1 MLIVDDEP
9 FERDGVKFLIDKYGL
24 ELETYEADSGE
35 SALAFMMDNPVDILF
50 TDIRMKGMDGLDM
63 AAELRKRDIPVK
75 VIFMSAY
82 GEFEYA
88 QRAIDLKAI
97 RYILK
102 PVEVEEF
109 LRVVKQVMQLC
120 EEERQA
126 KERQS
131 RMEEAYRSNAHY
143 MKQKLLSNLIMGY
156 ASPKPD
162 EADSQTQAQ
171 PPVPIAA
178 LADTSH
184 VRLMLL
190 DSRNRFF
197 DMLDQDFERRL
208 GEMIDSGF
216 EMAQLNEFQSLL
228 VVEAD
233 TEQDRE
239 QLIEQ
244 GNRLISWFRATYG
257 GDVSVVIGGLVDE
270 AGQLY
275 SQFHQL
281 ESMLEYKFFYDEG
294 TVLLAY
300 PAAASA
306 GSETAAVEEALEELR
321 QNISRS
327 RFDSAKL
334 RFEQLF
340 GELQNSEQVPV
351 TYIKYMCTEIVKAVF
366 DASAK
371 KNAEPFKLNL
381 EQIYKAAKLSDLKR
395 LVLAIMEEQETQGAG
410 SSDAMP
416 KVIESVV
423 DMIEKEYGSDLSLEL
438 LAERVY
444 LSPSYLSHLFK
455 KHKGIS
461 FNKYLTIYR
470 MEKTKE
476 LLLTTNRKI
485 IDISQEVGY
494 NNFPY
499 FSSLFKNHYG
509 KTPSQFREETAV

>member
-1 MLIVDDEP
+1 MFKILIVDDEP
-9 FERDGVKFLIDKYGL
+9 FEREGVKFLIDKYGL
-24 ELETYEADSGE
+24 ELEVYEADSGE
-35 SALAFMMDNPVDILF
+35 RALVFMMDNPVDILF

-63 AAELRKRDIPVK
+63 AAELRSRNMPIK

-109 LRVVKQVMQLC
+109 LRVVKQVIQLC
-120 EEERQA
+120 EDERQA
-126 KERQS
+126 KEQQS
-131 RMEEAYRSNAHY
+131 RMEEAYRSASHY
-143 MKQKLLSNLIMGY
+143 MKQKVLSNLIMGDRHL
-156 ASPKPD
+156 P
-162 EADSQTQAQ
+162 EQ
-171 PPVPIAA
+171 PHFPIEGA
-178 LADTSH
+178 TH
-184 VRLMLL
+184 VRLILL

-208 GEMIDSGF
+208 GEVIRRDF
-216 EMAQLNEFQSLL
+216 EVAHLNEFQTLL

-233 TEQDRE
+233 TEQSRE
-239 QLIEQ
+239 QLTEK
-244 GNRLISWFRATYG
+244 GTRLISWFRETYG
-257 GDVSVVIGGLVDE
+257 GDVSVVIGGPVDD

-281 ESMLEYKFFYDEG
+281 ESMLEYKFFYEEG
-294 TVLLAY
+294 TVLLAF
-300 PAAASA
+300 PQAAAADSQ
-306 GSETAAVEEALEELR
+306 TAHLEEALEELK
-321 QNISRS
+321 QSIGRS
-327 RFDSAKL
+327 RFDSAKQ
-334 RFEQLF
+334 RFEGLF
-340 GELQNSEQVPV
+340 GELQNSEHVSV
-351 TYIKYMCTEIVKAVF
+351 TYIKYLCTEIVKAVF

-371 KNAEPFKLNL
+371 KNADTFKLNL
-381 EQIYKAAKLSDLKR
+381 ERIYKAAKLSDLKR
-395 LVLAIMEEQETQGAG
+395 IVLDLMEEQESQQLQQSTNASTDG
-410 SSDAMP
+410 MP
-416 KVIESVV
+416 KKVIETVV
-423 DMIEKEYGSDLSLEL
+423 AMIEKEYGTDLSLEL

-444 LSPSYLSHLFK
+444 LTPSYLSHLFK

-494 NNFPY
+494 GNFPY

-509 KTPSQFREETAV
+509 KTPSQFREETAL